1 MLGTWKLVSECLSGS
16 VTGTSPTG
24 CTTTV
29 SATVDSISGTI
40 TFNADGTYVSSVST
54 TSTLATMLSPACL
67 TANGDAAPQAC
78 DSLNR
83 GTCVPSAGGCGCTS
97 KFMSAAVMNSGTYT
111 TAGTTF
117 TTMAQGATRPSSGGY
132 CVRETEL
139 DITNAGASM
148 STGVMGGFSAN
159 VVLRR

>member
-1 MLGTWKLVSECLSGS
+1 MRWWAPVCAALAVASCGGSASSITAAGPVCAQVTPCGGNMLGTWKLVSECLSGS

-24 CTTTV
+24 CTPTV
-29 SATVDSISGTI
+29 GATVDSIAGTI

-97 KFMSAAVMNSGTYT
+97 KFMSAAVMNS
-111 TAGTTF
+111 
-117 TTMAQGATRPSSGGY
+117 
-132 CVRETEL
+132 
-139 DITNAGASM
+139 
-148 STGVMGGFSAN
+148 
-159 VVLRR
+159 